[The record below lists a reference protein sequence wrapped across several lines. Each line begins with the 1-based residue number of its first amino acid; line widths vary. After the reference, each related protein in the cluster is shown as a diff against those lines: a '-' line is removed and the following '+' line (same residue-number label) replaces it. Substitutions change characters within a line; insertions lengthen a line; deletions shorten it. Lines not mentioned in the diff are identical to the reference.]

1 MSIAA
6 NRFKHTRGNWHRMP
20 LPMRVFHSICLL
32 ACAALPW
39 LAAPAYAAAA
49 GEQARIEAACA
60 GGEGFQAGGAH
71 LITVFDG
78 GDFAVGTPAL
88 CAWMARAVLAVSG
101 YYGRFPVAQ
110 ARLVLRPV
118 DGSGV
123 RGGTTYGGSSDDQPL
138 IVIPLGRGVTQ
149 AQLIDDWT
157 LTHEMVHLAVPSV
170 PENSHW
176 LEEGLATYVEPI
188 ARVQRGELSA
198 ARIWA
203 DMLHG
208 MRKGLPDDGDAGL
221 DHTPTWGRTYW
232 GGALFCLLADV
243 QIRAATNNRKGL
255 QDALRG
261 VLAAGGS
268 IRSDWPVEKVFAV
281 GDKASGTRVL
291 SELYRR
297 MGNTPT
303 PGGAELDALW
313 QALGVQADGDGVH
326 FDEKAPLAASRRAIT
341 ASPSRSRD

>member
-1 MSIAA
+1 MS
-6 NRFKHTRGNWHRMP
+6 
-20 LPMRVFHSICLL
+20 LPMRSLHIIRLI
-32 ACAALPW
+32 ACAVLCW
-39 LAAPAYAAAA
+39 PAFTAWADARPS
-49 GEQARIEAACA
+49 GEQARAEAACA
-60 GGEGFQAGGAH
+60 GGGGFQAGGAR
-71 LITVFDG
+71 IVTVFEA
-78 GDFAVGTPAL
+78 GDYAVGTPAL
-88 CAWMARAVLAVSG
+88 CAWMARAALAVSG
-101 YYGRFPVAQ
+101 YYGRFPVSQ
-110 ARLVLRPV
+110 MRLVLRPV

-123 RGGTTYGGSSDDQPL
+123 RGGTTYGNPEDEQPL
-138 IVIPLGRGVTQ
+138 IVIPLGRGVTA
-149 AQLIDDWT
+149 AQLVDDWT

-170 PENSHW
+170 PESSHW
-176 LEEGLATYVEPI
+176 LEEGISTYVEPI

-203 DMLHG
+203 DMLHD
-208 MRKGLPDDGDAGL
+208 MRKGLPADGDAGL
-221 DHTPTWGRTYW
+221 DRTPTWGRTYW

-243 QIRAATNNRKGL
+243 QIRAATGNRKGL

-281 GDKASGTRVL
+281 GDKATGAKVL

-303 PGGAELDALW
+303 PGPAELDALW
-313 QALGVQADGDGVH
+313 QALGVQADGDGVR

-341 ASPSRSRD
+341 AAR